1 MAILTSQLDC
11 LLMEE
16 DGLTEVKCDMT
27 LTYDFDSDYRLGR
40 EEMMAD
46 ARRIAMKR

>member
-1 MAILTSQLDC
+1 MAILISQLDC
-11 LLMEE
+11 LLMDE

-27 LTYDFDSDYRLGR
+27 LTCNFDGDYKLGR
-40 EEMMAD
+40 EDMMAD